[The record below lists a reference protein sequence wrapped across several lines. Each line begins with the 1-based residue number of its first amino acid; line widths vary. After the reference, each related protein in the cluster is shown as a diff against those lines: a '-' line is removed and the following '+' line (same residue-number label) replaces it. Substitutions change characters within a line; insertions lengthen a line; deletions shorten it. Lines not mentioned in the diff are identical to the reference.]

1 VRSSNSATSRGVR
14 ARRRGL
20 PWVKSTIRVDR
31 NRWRNWSGEITCTPR
46 RLYCDETGGPWRSPR
61 TLEDLQAIVRDAR
74 AEGAKVRVFGSSH
87 SWSRL
92 VPTGDGYI
100 VDGRMIGS
108 QDGWYRPS
116 IEPASADGSRK
127 ARATAYPGMLSSEF
141 EHWLWEMGYTMPA
154 SAFEDCFTL
163 GGMAATATH
172 GTGLAIGTVSD
183 MIVGATFVDGL
194 GNVRR
199 WTRETASADELAAIQ
214 CGLGC
219 LGLIHDLTFEVEP
232 RYEVLHE
239 ARSVPYDSLFADT
252 DAARAALRDLHEN
265 HTSIEFFWWPF
276 QFSGLPGLPRFE
288 INPNMWVLSTK
299 RVIPADARPRG
310 RIRRFLHL
318 NILDMYAMMIHGLLL
333 RQFRN
338 KPRWSIVMVWLLC
351 FTPAWVWIRSGSW
364 RMPQYDANHF
374 VNAGGVEF
382 VLAIASEWSVPFR
395 RDEDVSRADGYERVR
410 AAFAVLHDLV
420 VQAFESHAITDPR
433 ASPILLSVE
442 MRTLAA
448 STALMSPGYQP
459 DERRSEICYAAPEI
473 VTTVGHPAW
482 RDFAHAANLALT
494 NQPEVFGTQVRCHQG
509 KPCHAFPH
517 PDYPE
522 GGMRSY
528 LREQYRAAGSWDRF
542 LVVRHDV
549 DPDGIFLN
557 EYLRDWFAVDL
568 ATSRPEHEVEA
579 TRLAG

>member
-1 VRSSNSATSRGVR
+1 
-14 ARRRGL
+14 
-20 PWVKSTIRVDR
+20 VKSTIRVDR
-31 NRWRNWSGEITCTPR
+31 TRWRNWSGEITCTPG
-46 RLYCDETGGPWRSPR
+46 RLYCDELEGPWRSPR
-61 TLEDLQAIVRDAR
+61 TLEDLQEIVRDAR
-74 AEGAKVRVFGSSH
+74 AERAKVRVFGSSH

-92 VPTGDGYI
+92 VPADGGYL

-116 IEPASADGSRK
+116 IEPAPADGTRK

-141 EHWLWEMGYTMPA
+141 EHWLWAMGYSMPA

-172 GTGLAIGTVSD
+172 GTGLEIGTVSD

-199 WTRETASADELAAIQ
+199 WTRETASADEIAAIQ

-219 LGLIHDLTFEVEP
+219 LGLIYDLTFEVEP

-239 ARSVPYDSLFADT
+239 SRVVPYDSLFADN
-252 DAARAALRDLHEN
+252 DDARAALRDLHES

-276 QFSGLPGLPRFE
+276 VFSGISGFSRPA
-288 INPNMWVLSTK
+288 INPNMWILSTK
-299 RVIPADARPRG
+299 KVFPADARPRG
-310 RIRRFLHL
+310 AIRRFLHL
-318 NILDMYAMMIHGLLL
+318 DILDMYAMMINGLFL
-333 RQFRN
+333 RQLRN
-338 KPRWSIVMVWLLC
+338 KPRWSFVMVWLLS
-351 FTPAWVWIRSGSW
+351 FTPAWVWLRSGSY

-395 RDEDVSRADGYERVR
+395 RDAELSQPDGYERVR
-410 AAFAVLHDLV
+410 ASFAVLHDLV
-420 VQAFESHAITDPR
+420 VSAFETHDLTDPR

-448 STALMSPGYQP
+448 STALLSPGYQP
-459 DERRSEICYAAPEI
+459 DDQRSELCIAAPEI
-473 VTTVGHPAW
+473 VTTIDHPAW
-482 RDFAHAANLALT
+482 REFAHTANLAMT
-494 NQPEVFGTQVRCHQG
+494 NQPEIFGTQVRCHQG
-509 KPCHAFPH
+509 KPCHPFPH
-517 PDYPE
+517 PNHPE

-542 LVVRHDV
+542 LAVRQDV

-557 EYLRDWFAVDL
+557 EYLRDWFGPDL
-568 ATSRPEHEVEA
+568 GAARQPDARSDGDAEWP

>member
-1 VRSSNSATSRGVR
+1 
-14 ARRRGL
+14 
-20 PWVKSTIRVDR
+20 VKSTIRVDR
-31 NRWRNWSGEITCTPR
+31 TRWRNWSGEITCTPR
-46 RLYCDETGGPWRSPR
+46 RLYCDESKGPWRSPR

-92 VPTGDGYI
+92 VPVQDGYI

-116 IEPASADGSRK
+116 IEPGSADGARK
-127 ARATAYPGMLSSEF
+127 ARATGFPGMLSGEF
-141 EHWLWEMGYTMPA
+141 EEWLWGVGYSMPA

-172 GTGLAIGTVSD
+172 GTGLAFGTVSD

-199 WTRETASADELAAIQ
+199 WTRETATADELAAIQ

-219 LGLIHDLTFEVEP
+219 LGLIYDLTFEVEP
-232 RYEVLHE
+232 RYEALHE
-239 ARSVPYDSLFADT
+239 ARTVPYDSLFADT
-252 DAARAALRDLHEN
+252 DAARVALRELHES

-276 QFSGLPGLPRFE
+276 QFSGIPGLSRPT
-288 INPNMWVLSTK
+288 INPNVWILSTK
-299 RVIPADARPRG
+299 KVFPATARPRG
-310 RIRRFLHL
+310 AIRRFLHL
-318 NILDMYAMMIHGLLL
+318 NILDFFAMLGNGLFL
-333 RQFRN
+333 RQLRS

-351 FTPAWVWIRSGSW
+351 FTPAWVWLRSGSY

-382 VLAIASEWSVPFR
+382 VLAIASEWSLPFR
-395 RDEDVSRADGYERVR
+395 RDADLSCPDSYERVR
-410 AAFAVLHDLV
+410 AAYAVLHDLV
-420 VQAFESHAITDPR
+420 VEAFETHDLTDPR

-459 DERRSEICYAAPEI
+459 DDQRERVCIVAPEI
-473 VTTVGHPAW
+473 VTTVDHPAW
-482 RDFAHAANLALT
+482 REFAHAANLAMT
-494 NQPEVFGTQVRCHQG
+494 KQPEVFGAEVRCHQG

-517 PDYPE
+517 PDYRD

-542 LVVRHDV
+542 LAVRQDV

-557 EYLRDWFAVDL
+557 EYLRAWFGPDL
-568 ATSRPEHEVEA
+568 APTREMNDVACDQVAMGSQSEVDHPKRR
-579 TRLAG
+579 TG